1 MEYYIN
7 QPNIELL
14 YITSPEIPV
23 FREHSVFIQVP
34 KQPEILEWLV
44 TLKQMLAYPNVHHKT
59 SYYSL
64 EG

>member
-1 MEYYIN
+1 M
-7 QPNIELL
+7 ELL